1 MSKSNKKPITMSF
14 TRSYKHGEDGEREI
28 RAIAKEF
35 GLTPENVR
43 KTIRHMMLYDEYKR
57 GS

>member
-1 MSKSNKKPITMSF
+1 MSF